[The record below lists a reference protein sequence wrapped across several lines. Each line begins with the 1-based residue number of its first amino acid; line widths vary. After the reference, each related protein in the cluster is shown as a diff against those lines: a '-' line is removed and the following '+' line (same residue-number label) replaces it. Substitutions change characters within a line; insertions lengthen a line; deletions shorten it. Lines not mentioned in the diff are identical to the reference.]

1 MSRWAALASAL
12 ALIGCAS
19 SDGGE
24 TGGYVSTAARGG
36 YQSIQFHP
44 SGRVFGENFDFTTTK
59 SGYRGLLYE
68 ELASMESADGER
80 ITGSRGGSIIDM
92 HVEYEGATLKASGMF
107 AGRLGRLLMDPTEL
121 TASFGNCS
129 MQLQRQRGL
138 VFSGQRACRDGRI
151 FPATVQL
158 PSEILRLPPHRR
170 VMLLATLFYL

>member
-1 MSRWAALASAL
+1 
-12 ALIGCAS
+12 
-19 SDGGE
+19 
-24 TGGYVSTAARGG
+24 
-36 YQSIQFHP
+36 
-44 SGRVFGENFDFTTTK
+44 
-59 SGYRGLLYE
+59 
-68 ELASMESADGER
+68 MESADGER